1 MGLVLSISRVHS
13 LCAFSLA
20 KHTLFAHKV
29 VSHTLIDRNIRKESH
44 FFVPGTF
51 DLWTVLFS
59 FTIAS
64 LAGFVAFESMEHT
77 RYSLRPAIWTLVSGI
92 TLGLGIWSMHFVGML
107 AWQPPFPLYYSI
119 TPTVLSV
126 LVAILSSWLAMYLTV
141 SHRTSSRNIVLGS
154 FVVGAGICVM
164 HYIGMDALKFSEP
177 VMWSIPGVALSFVIA
192 IFASLGAM
200 AMLRHSGS
208 FSVRRQVAASLVIGI
223 AICGMHYTGMLA
235 MMLPAGAVSVQQSHE
250 FSGTSLARVG
260 VGNALI
266 FMACLLVVFYRDK
279 VRLLESASQAQ
290 RQTLIAERTAERMG
304 AVGRIAASIA
314 HEINNPLE
322 AVTNLIYL
330 AENGTIGTEE
340 RKFLQIAQEELRR
353 IAEITTHTL
362 KFYRQ
367 PSAPAQ
373 TSLAELME
381 STLAVFQNRLEKHRI
396 ALVRDWNP
404 ATPSIYCRAGEI
416 RQVLANFVGNAI
428 DAMHSHGGTLTL
440 KIGPTASGGCEI
452 LVSDTG
458 GGISEEDKKRILEPF
473 FTTKGASGTGLGL
486 SICAEIIHRHGGT
499 LTFESSTTPGHS
511 GTTFRILLPAEMPA
525 DPGKA

>member
-1 MGLVLSISRVHS
+1 M
-13 LCAFSLA
+13 
-20 KHTLFAHKV
+20 
-29 VSHTLIDRNIRKESH
+29 
-44 FFVPGTF
+44 PGTF

-77 RYSLRPAIWTLVSGI
+77 RYSPQPAVWTMVSGL

-141 SHRTSSRNIVLGS
+141 NNLTSSRNIVVGS
-154 FVVGAGICVM
+154 FVVGAGICSM
-164 HYIGMDALKFSEP
+164 HYIGMDALKFSEA
-177 VMWSIPGVALSFVIA
+177 VTWSVPGVALSFVIA
-192 IFASLGAM
+192 VFASLGAM
-200 AMLRHSGS
+200 AMLRHSGT
-208 FSVRRQVAASLVIGI
+208 FSVRRQVAASLVIGV

-250 FSGTSLARVG
+250 FSGASLARVG
-260 VGNALI
+260 VGNALV

-279 VRLLESASQAQ
+279 VRLLESTTQAQ
-290 RQTLIAERTAERMG
+290 RHAVAAERTAERMG
-304 AVGRIAASIA
+304 AAGRIAASIA

-322 AVTNLIYL
+322 AVTNLLYL
-330 AENGTIGTEE
+330 AENGTIGSEE
-340 RKFLQIAQEELRR
+340 RKYLQVAQDELRR

-373 TSLAELME
+373 TSLVELME
-381 STLAVFQNRLEKHRI
+381 STLAVFQNRLENHHI
-396 ALVRDWNP
+396 VVERDWNP
-404 ATPSIYCRAGEI
+404 ATSSIYCRAGEI
-416 RQVLANFVGNAI
+416 RQVLANLVGNAI
-428 DAMHSHGGTLTL
+428 DAMHTHGGTLTL
-440 KIGPTASGGCEI
+440 KISPETNGGGTI

-458 GGISEEDKKRILEPF
+458 IGISVEDQRRILEPF
-473 FTTKGASGTGLGL
+473 FTTKGAAGTGLGL
-486 SICAEIIHRHGGT
+486 SICAEIIQRHGGT
-499 LTFESSTTPGHS
+499 MTLESSTAPGHS
-511 GTTFRILLPAEMPA
+511 GTTFHIMLPAQMPA

>member
-1 MGLVLSISRVHS
+1 M
-13 LCAFSLA
+13 
-20 KHTLFAHKV
+20 
-29 VSHTLIDRNIRKESH
+29 
-44 FFVPGTF
+44 PGTF

-77 RYSLRPAIWTLVSGI
+77 RYSPQPAVWTMVSGL

-141 SHRTSSRNIVLGS
+141 SNLSNSRNIVLGS
-154 FVVGAGICVM
+154 FVVGAGICSM

-177 VMWSIPGVALSFVIA
+177 VAWSVPGVALSFVIA

-208 FSVRRQVAASLVIGI
+208 FSVRRQVAASLVIAV

-250 FSGTSLARVG
+250 FSGASLARVG
-260 VGNALI
+260 VGNALV

-279 VRLLESASQAQ
+279 VRLLESTTQAQ
-290 RQTLIAERTAERMG
+290 QQAVAAARTAERMG
-304 AVGRIAASIA
+304 AAGRIAASIA

-322 AVTNLIYL
+322 AVTNLLYL
-330 AENGTIGTEE
+330 AENGTIGSEE
-340 RKFLQIAQEELRR
+340 RKYLQTAQDELRR

-367 PSAPAQ
+367 PYAPAQ
-373 TSLAELME
+373 TSLVELME
-381 STLAVFQNRLEKHRI
+381 STLAVFQNRLEKCRI
-396 ALVRDWNP
+396 VVVREWDP
-404 ATPSIYCRAGEI
+404 ATPSVYCRAGEI

-428 DAMHSHGGTLTL
+428 DSMHAHGGTLTL
-440 KIGPTASGGCEI
+440 KISPAPSGGCEM

-458 GGISEEDKKRILEPF
+458 GGISADDQRRILEPF
-473 FTTKGASGTGLGL
+473 FTTKGAGGTGLGL
-486 SICAEIIHRHGGT
+486 SICAEIIQRHGGT
-499 LTFESSTTPGHS
+499 LDFESSTTPGRS
-511 GTTFRILLPAEMPA
+511 GTTFRILLPAQMPS
-525 DPGKA
+525 DPAKA